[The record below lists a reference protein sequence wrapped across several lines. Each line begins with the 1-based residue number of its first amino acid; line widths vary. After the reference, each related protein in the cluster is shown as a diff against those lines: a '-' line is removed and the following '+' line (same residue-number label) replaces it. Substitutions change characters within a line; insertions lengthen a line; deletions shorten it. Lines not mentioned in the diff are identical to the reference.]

1 MARRR
6 GGGGG
11 GPGRRSRGH
20 PDLPRAL
27 DAGLTAVLG
36 DKNDL
41 VKIDLL
47 YKVVNDRI
55 IATQEVKNKKLMIYP
70 SDFDEWNKPMKAIQP
85 YYNESVVLEKK

>member
-1 MARRR
+1 MEFNYSFNIKQYHILDI
-6 GGGGG
+6 
-11 GPGRRSRGH
+11 PGDYTVTH
-20 PDLPRAL
+20 LP
-27 DAGLTAVLG
+27 
-36 DKNDL
+36 KNFSFENHL

-47 YKVVNDRI
+47 YKVVNNRI